1 MVEFAMVVGAFLL
14 ILFAAVSAAFHAIQR
29 AMAETAAAAGVQV
42 AASADPNDQAQ
53 PYLAG
58 AYGATAPLLRT
69 VMFGTSVVPGPPG
82 QQCAPAGSNGPGVLE
97 VCAWIDPA
105 RPDMVGETVRG
116 TPAFLIPF
124 LANRIPW
131 DIDVTLETHRVGYR
145 A

>member
-1 MVEFAMVVGAFLL
+1 MVVFAFLL
-14 ILFAAVSAAFHAIQR
+14 ILFAAVAAAFHALQR

-42 AASADPNDQAQ
+42 AASADPNNQAL
-53 PYLAG
+53 PDLAG
-58 AYGATAPLLRT
+58 AYPTTAPLLRT
-69 VMFGTSVVPGPPG
+69 IMFGTSIVPGQPG
-82 QQCAPAGSNGPGVLE
+82 QQCGAPGSQAVGTLE

-124 LANRIPW
+124 LANKVPW
-131 DIDVTLETHRVGYR
+131 DIDITLETHRVGYR